1 MSLSEASHLFAPSDC
16 STFVDLTLT
25 SLTVVFAAWL
35 VALLAAVADKTLL
48 VLQRVGVG
56 SWVGSWD

>member
-16 STFVDLTLT
+16 STFVDLT